1 MVKIMHHCVM
11 NMNFQFNCFFR
22 APLRIPEVDISE
34 DKARRMAHA
43 LRNDINR
50 VLSLLRDVA
59 LGRDL
64 KKFLM
69 VCSFYFGVS
78 KWN

>member
-1 MVKIMHHCVM
+1 
-11 NMNFQFNCFFR
+11 
-22 APLRIPEVDISE
+22 LRIPEVNISE
-34 DKARRMAHA
+34 DKAQHVAHA

-59 LGRDL
+59 LGQDL

-69 VCSFYFGVS
+69 VGSYYFVVSKGYLNSSLTNILSFYLNGS
-78 KWN
+78 EWT

>member
-1 MVKIMHHCVM
+1 M
-11 NMNFQFNCFFR
+11 NLNLQLNFCFFR
-22 APLRIPEVDISE
+22 APLKIPEVHIPE
-34 DKARRMAHA
+34 DKARHVAYA

-69 VCSFYFGVS
+69 VCSYYFIVS
-78 KWN
+78 K

>member
-1 MVKIMHHCVM
+1 M
-11 NMNFQFNCFFR
+11 NLNLQFNFCFFR
-22 APLRIPEVDISE
+22 APLRIPEVNISE
-34 DKARRMAHA
+34 DKAQHVAHA

-59 LGRDL
+59 LGQDL

-69 VCSFYFGVS
+69 VGSYYFVVS
-78 KWN
+78 KG